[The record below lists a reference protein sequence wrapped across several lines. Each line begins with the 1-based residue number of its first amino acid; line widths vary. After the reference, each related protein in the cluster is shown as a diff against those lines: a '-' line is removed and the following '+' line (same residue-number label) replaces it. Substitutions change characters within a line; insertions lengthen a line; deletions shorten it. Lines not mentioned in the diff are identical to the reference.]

1 MPSPPQPQHAAT
13 RSPARGPALP
23 VGLAVTAIGI
33 LLSIAT
39 APVATSASDDPGMP
53 EPSVVQEVPAVEV
66 GAATAADPC
75 AEPSVL
81 EAISVADDAAIV
93 AGFGGGE
100 GFRAAVIAGNAP
112 CISLDDPAHV
122 WVVVNKARP
131 LSPLGFAPSPLADI
145 PLQMTTRSGQARS
158 DVAAAVG
165 EMAAAAESEGVRAHR
180 SEQRLPVVRPAGRDP
195 RLARALRRPGRCRRV
210 LGTGGSQRASDRAR
224 ARPRGVRLVVR
235 SHRRRSARPRRA
247 TGSRRTP
254 GSTAS
259 SCATSRS
266 ARGSPDTSRNPGTS
280 ATSVGEL
287 AAAYHAGRLS
297 HARGVL
303 RAARGPRLPALIAR
317 GCRSDGLV
325 AASDNRGT
333 QCHRLWDAFSQR
345 AVVGVGEPA

>member
-1 MPSPPQPQHAAT
+1 MHLLPQPQHAAT

-53 EPSVVQEVPAVEV
+53 EPSVVQEVPAVQV
-66 GAATAADPC
+66 GATTAADPC

-131 LSPLGFAPSPLADI
+131 LTPLDFAPSPLADI
-145 PLQMTTRSGQARS
+145 PVQMTTRSGQARA

-165 EMAAAAESEGVRAHR
+165 EMAVAADSEG
-180 SEQRLPVVRPAGRDP
+180 AGRIGANNGYRSYDLQVATHASHV
-195 RLARALRRPGRCRRV
+195 RTDGQAGADASSARAGHSEHQ
-210 LGTGGSQRASDRAR
+210 TGLAID
-224 ARPRGVRLVVR
+224 LV
-235 SHRRRSARPRRA
+235 ACE
-247 TGSRRTP
+247 
-254 GSTAS
+254 S
-259 SCATSRS
+259 SCGAIESFGATAQGDWIAANAWEYGFIVRYEQV
-266 ARGSPDTSRNPGTS
+266 GSGITGYKPEPWHLRY
-280 ATSVGEL
+280 VGRDL
-287 AAAYHAGRLS
+287 AAAYHQGGYHTLEEFF
-297 HARGVL
+297 G
-303 RAARGPRLPALIAR
+303 LPAAPDYL
-317 GCRSDGLV
+317 
-325 AASDNRGT
+325 
-333 QCHRLWDAFSQR
+333 H
-345 AVVGVGEPA
+345 